1 MNTPNRPRA
10 RLGININKI
19 TSVAG
24 RGQAICNGFSA
35 DKVTYASPNPPLSG
49 LLTLLGNLSSAQSL
63 VSTRTKGMAAS
74 RDVQRDLLIM
84 GLRSELLYVQ
94 NLVDTS
100 APSRGV
106 ALIENAGMLVAA
118 APVHTKAV
126 LSLALGKASGSVVCS
141 ASVGLLLGT
150 GASMPKQL
158 RFFNWQYTLDGK
170 TFVNAPPTSTWKT
183 TLLGLPL
190 LTVVG
195 VRVNLNNAEGP
206 GPWSQVV
213 TITVH

>member
-10 RLGININKI
+10 MLDITPSKI
-19 TSVAG
+19 TTVVG
-24 RGQAICNGFSA
+24 RAEAIGNGFSA
-35 DKVTYASPNPPLSG
+35 DKVTYASPNPPLSAF
-49 LLTLLGNLSSAQSL
+49 LTLLTNVTSAQSL
-63 VSTRTKGMAAS
+63 VSSRTKGMAAS
-74 RDVQRDLLIM
+74 RNVQRDLLIM
-84 GLRSELLYVQ
+84 GMKSELLYVQ

-100 APSRGV
+100 IPSRGV
-106 ALIENAGMLVAA
+106 ALIENAGMLVAT
-118 APVHTKAV
+118 APARTKAV

-141 ASVGLLLGT
+141 ASVALLLGT
-150 GASMPKQL
+150 GALKPKQL

-170 TFVNAPPTSTWKT
+170 TFLNAPPTSTWKT

-195 VRVNLNNAEGP
+195 VRVNLNNADGP

-213 TITVH
+213 NILIH